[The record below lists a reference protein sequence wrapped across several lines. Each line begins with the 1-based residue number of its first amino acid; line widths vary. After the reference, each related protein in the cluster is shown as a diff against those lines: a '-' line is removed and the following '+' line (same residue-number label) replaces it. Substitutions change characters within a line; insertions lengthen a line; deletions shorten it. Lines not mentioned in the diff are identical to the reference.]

1 MKTQISRYLGTL
13 AIAAALLT
21 TTTSAF
27 AATPGSVNPTLYDDS
42 SAETGDDVAT
52 GLDFGGAALG
62 VGSAVVGAAAGNT
75 DSGQITSGSL
85 AVGSAVLTSVAAPIV
100 VLGTR

>member
-27 AATPGSVNPTLYDDS
+27 AATPGSVNPALYDDS

-52 GLDFGGAALG
+52 GLEFGGTALD
-62 VGSAVVGAAAGNT
+62 VGAAVVGAAAGNT
-75 DSGQITSGSL
+75 EAGQITSGSL
-85 AVGSAVLTSVAAPIV
+85 AVGGAALTNVAAPIV
-100 VLGTR
+100 RFGTR

>member
-1 MKTQISRYLGTL
+1 MKTQITRYLGTL

-27 AATPGSVNPTLYDDS
+27 AATPGSVNPSLYDDTS
-42 SAETGDDVAT
+42 EAGDDVAG
-52 GLDFGGAALG
+52 GLTFGGEALD
-62 VGSAVVGAAAGNT
+62 VGAAAGNT
-75 DSGQITSGSL
+75 EAGQITAGSL
-85 AVGSAVLTSVAAPIV
+85 SVGGTALTDVAAPIV